1 MTRTV
6 AAASVACSI
15 IRGGTSKGV
24 FVREE
29 QLPRDQAERDA
40 LLVALMGS
48 PDPRQIDGLGGADP
62 LTSKVAIIRGSTRW
76 GIDVEYESVEVA
88 IGEGLVNRGI
98 MCGNLAAA
106 VGAFAILEGLVPVQ
120 SPVTTVR
127 ILCRSND
134 KIAVARLPMS
144 ASSQTNLP
152 LDGAPGIEQDVTLS
166 FQDPGGAVTG
176 RLLPAEQPVSSIVL
190 EDGKARPVSI
200 VDAGTL
206 YAFAEAASLG
216 VRPGATPEQ
225 LDGDTAF
232 RERVELL
239 REQVARK
246 VNEHLGCALKARR
259 VKIAIISAAGVQGA
273 DISARIINP
282 AKVHKAYA
290 VSGGICL
297 AAAAAIPGTL
307 VHGMIGART
316 SPMTVRIAHPA
327 GVMKLAIRYAQRP
340 DGIALHSAE
349 IERKARVIMRGNA
362 FVPVPRPGVDLDDDL
377 REALESNPGAGAVM
391 EV

>member
-1 MTRTV
+1 MSRTV
-6 AAASVACSI
+6 AAASLACCI

-62 LTSKVAIIRGSTRW
+62 LTSKVAIIRGSTRR

-120 SPVTTVR
+120 SPLTTVR

-134 KIAVARLPMS
+134 KIVVARLPMS
-144 ASSQTNLP
+144 ASQTGLP
-152 LDGAPGIEQDVTLS
+152 WDGAPGIEQDVTLS
-166 FQDPGGAVTG
+166 FPEPGGAVTG
-176 RLLPAEQPVSSIVL
+176 RLLPAGQPVSSIVL
-190 EDGKARPVSI
+190 EDGKAHPVSI

-216 VRPGATPEQ
+216 VRPGATLEQ

-259 VKIAIISAAGVQGA
+259 IKIAIISAAGVQGA

-327 GVMKLAIRYAQRP
+327 GVMQIAIRYAQRP
-340 DGIALHSAE
+340 GGIALHSAE
-349 IERKARVIMRGNA
+349 IERKARVILRGNA
-362 FVPVPRPGVDLDDDL
+362 FVPIPRPAADLDYGL
-377 REALESNPGAGAVM
+377 REEIQSDPGADAMM